1 MTHFHLGIKA
11 AGGGLTTL
19 TGWTSNGHRR
29 RVYPCPGKRADASS
43 ILTKSNALTLAC
55 REEGG
60 RGGEQLFHGGNG
72 TLATGE
78 TLPLTKNLTWKHVR
92 DHSYSVLRP

>member
-1 MTHFHLGIKA
+1 VTHFHLGIKA

-55 REEGG
+55 AKKVGEAASSYFMVEMARCNRRDPPVDEE
-60 RGGEQLFHGGNG
+60 
-72 TLATGE
+72 
-78 TLPLTKNLTWKHVR
+78 PHVEAR
-92 DHSYSVLRP
+92 T